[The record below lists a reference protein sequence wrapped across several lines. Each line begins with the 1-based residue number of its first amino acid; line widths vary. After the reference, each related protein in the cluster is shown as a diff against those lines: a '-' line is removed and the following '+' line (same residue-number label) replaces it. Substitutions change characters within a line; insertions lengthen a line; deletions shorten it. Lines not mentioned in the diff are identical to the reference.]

1 MARRGPA
8 QRRPRAGGERPPPA
22 SIEILDI
29 AFHRADLS
37 NPKGRTKAERDRHRA
52 ELKVVRSAATVIR
65 LLQTE
70 TRRFRRPPLTDFER
84 ALIARRF
91 GEGTLERSL
100 TRVGRA
106 VDRIRGLQRDSER
119 AVHGAA
125 GADELGVEVR
135 RFYGRMASHVREVD
149 ADLARLKEIDRYRD
163 DRPRL
168 DPAAPTLVVAGFPN
182 VGKSSLV
189 ARLSSA
195 HPKVA
200 DYPFTTLAIAVGHAD
215 LGFDRWQVLDTPGVL
230 GRSHRANPAEAEAK
244 TAVEQVAS
252 VILFVLDP
260 TSEAD
265 PPLEEQ
271 EQLLARWKEE
281 LPGRPIIEVETKSDI
296 TRRPRSPRLQVSA
309 TTGDGIDALWERI
322 RQLAATL
329 PPREPTPPSDDGN
342 EPTDEERSRT
352 TAYRGR
358 HSSH

>member
-1 MARRGPA
+1 MAQTAPARRPSRSGA
-8 QRRPRAGGERPPPA
+8 ERPSPA
-22 SIEILDI
+22 SVEILDI

-65 LLQTE
+65 LLQAE

-91 GEGTLERSL
+91 GEGTLDRSL

-119 AVHGAA
+119 AVHHAA

-135 RFYGRMASHVREVD
+135 RFYGRMASHVREID
-149 ADLARLKEIDRYRD
+149 ADLARLKQLDRFRE

-168 DPAAPTLVVAGFPN
+168 DPNAPTLVVAGFPN

-230 GRSHRANPAEAEAK
+230 GRSHRANPAEAEAR
-244 TAVEQVAS
+244 TAVERAAS
-252 VILFVLDP
+252 VVLFVLDP
-260 TSEAD
+260 TPGVE

-271 EQLLARWKEE
+271 EELLARWKQE
-281 LPGRPIIEVETKSDI
+281 LPGRPILEVETKADLF
-296 TRRPRSPRLQVSA
+296 RRPGSERLQVSSA
-309 TTGDGIDALWERI
+309 TGEGLDELWERI
-322 RQLAATL
+322 RGIWGSMPRPERL
-329 PPREPTPPSDDGN
+329 PEEEDAPE
-342 EPTDEERSRT
+342 DEERPRAG
-352 TAYRGR
+352 AYRGR
-358 HSSH
+358 HATR

>member
-1 MARRGPA
+1 MAQTAPARRPSRSGA
-8 QRRPRAGGERPPPA
+8 ERPSPA
-22 SIEILDI
+22 SVEILDI

-65 LLQTE
+65 LLQAE

-91 GEGTLERSL
+91 GEGTLDRSL

-119 AVHGAA
+119 AVHHAA

-135 RFYGRMASHVREVD
+135 RFYGRMASHVREID
-149 ADLARLKEIDRYRD
+149 ADLARLKQLDRFRE

-168 DPAAPTLVVAGFPN
+168 DPNAPTLVVAGFPN

-230 GRSHRANPAEAEAK
+230 GRSHRANPAEAEAR
-244 TAVEQVAS
+244 TAVERAAS
-252 VILFVLDP
+252 VVLFVLDP
-260 TSEAD
+260 TPGAE

-271 EQLLARWKEE
+271 EELLARWKRE
-281 LPGRPIIEVETKSDI
+281 LPGRPILEVETKADLF
-296 TRRPRSPRLQVSA
+296 RRPGSERLQVSSA
-309 TTGDGIDALWERI
+309 TGEGLDELWERI
-322 RQLAATL
+322 RGIWSSMPRPERL
-329 PPREPTPPSDDGN
+329 PEEEDAPE
-342 EPTDEERSRT
+342 DEERPRAG
-352 TAYRGR
+352 AYRGR
-358 HSSH
+358 HAAR

>member
-1 MARRGPA
+1 MAQTAPARRPS
-8 QRRPRAGGERPPPA
+8 RSGGERLPPA
-22 SIEILDI
+22 SVDILDI

-52 ELKVVRSAATVIR
+52 ELKIVRSAATVIR
-65 LLQTE
+65 LLHAE

-91 GEGTLERSL
+91 GEGTLDRSL

-119 AVHGAA
+119 AVHQAP

-135 RFYGRMASHVREVD
+135 RFYGRMASHVREID
-149 ADLARLKEIDRYRD
+149 ADLARLKQIDRFRD

-168 DPAAPTLVVAGFPN
+168 DPNAPTLVVAGFPN

-244 TAVEQVAS
+244 TAVEQAAS
-252 VILFVLDP
+252 VVLFVLDP
-260 TSEAD
+260 TPGSD
-265 PPLEEQ
+265 PPLAEQ
-271 EQLLARWKEE
+271 EQLLTRWKQE
-281 LPGRPIIEVETKSDI
+281 LPDRPILEVETKADLF
-296 TRRPRSPRLQVSA
+296 RRPESERLQVSS
-309 TTGDGIDALWERI
+309 TTGEGLDELWGRI
-322 RQLAATL
+322 RAIASSM
-329 PPREPTPPSDDGN
+329 PRPEPAPIPEEG
-342 EPTDEERSRT
+342 EAPEDEERPRAG
-352 TAYRGR
+352 AYRGR
-358 HSSH
+358 HRTP

>member
-1 MARRGPA
+1 MAQTAPARRPSRSGPA
-8 QRRPRAGGERPPPA
+8 RPSPA

-29 AFHRADLS
+29 AFHRADLA
-37 NPKGRTKAERDRHRA
+37 NPKGRTKPERDRHRA
-52 ELKVVRSAATVIR
+52 ELKIVRSAATVIR
-65 LLQTE
+65 LLQAE

-84 ALIARRF
+84 ALIAQRF
-91 GEGTLERSL
+91 GAGTLDRSL
-100 TRVGRA
+100 TRLGRA

-119 AVHGAA
+119 AVHHAA

-135 RFYGRMASHVREVD
+135 KFYGRMASHVREID
-149 ADLARLKEIDRYRD
+149 ADLARLKQIDRFRD

-168 DPAAPTLVVAGFPN
+168 DPNAPTLVVAGFPN

-230 GRSHRANPAEAEAK
+230 GRAQRANPAEAEAQ
-244 TAVEQVAS
+244 TAVERAAS

-260 TSEAD
+260 TPASD

-271 EQLLARWKEE
+271 EQLLARWKRE
-281 LPGRPIIEVETKSDI
+281 LPGRPILEVETKADLY
-296 TRRPRSPRLQVSA
+296 RRPESARLQVSSA
-309 TTGDGIDALWERI
+309 TGEGLDELWEKI
-322 RQLAATL
+322 RGIAGSIPRPAPVALAEQTDA
-329 PPREPTPPSDDGN
+329 PE
-342 EPTDEERSRT
+342 DEEPARAS
-352 TAYRGR
+352 AYRGR
-358 HSSH
+358 HTTR

>member
-1 MARRGPA
+1 MAQTAPARRPSRSGA
-8 QRRPRAGGERPPPA
+8 ERPSPA
-22 SIEILDI
+22 SVEILDI

-65 LLQTE
+65 LLQAE

-91 GEGTLERSL
+91 GEGTLDRSL

-119 AVHGAA
+119 AVHHAA

-135 RFYGRMASHVREVD
+135 RFYGRMASHVREID
-149 ADLARLKEIDRYRD
+149 ADLARLKQLDRFRE

-168 DPAAPTLVVAGFPN
+168 DPNAPTLVVAGFPN

-230 GRSHRANPAEAEAK
+230 GRSHRANPAEAEAR
-244 TAVEQVAS
+244 TAVERAAS
-252 VILFVLDP
+252 VVLFVLDP
-260 TSEAD
+260 TPGAE

-271 EQLLARWKEE
+271 EELLARWKRE
-281 LPGRPIIEVETKSDI
+281 LPGRPILEVETKADLF
-296 TRRPRSPRLQVSA
+296 RRPGSERLHVSSA
-309 TTGDGIDALWERI
+309 TGEGLDELWERI
-322 RQLAATL
+322 RGIWSSMPRPERL
-329 PPREPTPPSDDGN
+329 PEEEDAPE
-342 EPTDEERSRT
+342 DEERPRAG
-352 TAYRGR
+352 AYRGR
-358 HSSH
+358 HAAR

>member
-1 MARRGPA
+1 MPQTASARRPSRSGA
-8 QRRPRAGGERPPPA
+8 ERPSPA
-22 SIEILDI
+22 SVEILDI

-65 LLQTE
+65 LLQAE

-91 GEGTLERSL
+91 GEGTLDRSL

-119 AVHGAA
+119 AVHHAA

-135 RFYGRMASHVREVD
+135 RFYGRMASHVREID
-149 ADLARLKEIDRYRD
+149 ADLARLKQLDRFRE

-168 DPAAPTLVVAGFPN
+168 DPNAPTLVVAGFPN

-230 GRSHRANPAEAEAK
+230 GRSHRANPAEAEAR
-244 TAVEQVAS
+244 TAVERAAS
-252 VILFVLDP
+252 VVLFVLDP
-260 TSEAD
+260 TPGAE

-271 EQLLARWKEE
+271 EELLARWKRE
-281 LPGRPIIEVETKSDI
+281 LPGRPILEVETKADLF
-296 TRRPRSPRLQVSA
+296 RRPGSERLQVSSA
-309 TTGDGIDALWERI
+309 TGEGLDELWERI
-322 RQLAATL
+322 RGIWSSMPRPERL
-329 PPREPTPPSDDGN
+329 PEEEDAPE
-342 EPTDEERSRT
+342 DEERPRAG
-352 TAYRGR
+352 AYRGR
-358 HSSH
+358 HAAR

>member
-1 MARRGPA
+1 MPQTASARRPSRFGA
-8 QRRPRAGGERPPPA
+8 ERPSPA
-22 SIEILDI
+22 SVEILDI

-65 LLQTE
+65 LLQAE

-91 GEGTLERSL
+91 GEGTLDRSL

-119 AVHGAA
+119 AVHHAA

-135 RFYGRMASHVREVD
+135 RFYGRMASHVREID
-149 ADLARLKEIDRYRD
+149 ADLARLKQLDRFRE

-168 DPAAPTLVVAGFPN
+168 DPNAPTLVVAGFPN

-230 GRSHRANPAEAEAK
+230 GRSHRANPAEAEAR
-244 TAVEQVAS
+244 TAVERAAS
-252 VILFVLDP
+252 VVLFVLDP
-260 TSEAD
+260 TPGAE

-271 EQLLARWKEE
+271 EELLARWKRE
-281 LPGRPIIEVETKSDI
+281 LPGRPILEVETKADLF
-296 TRRPRSPRLQVSA
+296 RRPGSERLQVSSA
-309 TTGDGIDALWERI
+309 TGEGLDELWERI
-322 RQLAATL
+322 RGIWSSMPRPER
-329 PPREPTPPSDDGN
+329 PPEEEDAP
-342 EPTDEERSRT
+342 EDEERPRAG
-352 TAYRGR
+352 AYRGR
-358 HSSH
+358 HAAR

>member
-1 MARRGPA
+1 MAQTAPA
-8 QRRPRAGGERPPPA
+8 HRPSRSRAERSVPA
-22 SIEILDI
+22 SVEILDI

-37 NPKGRTKAERDRHRA
+37 NPKGRTKPERDRHRA
-52 ELKVVRSAATVIR
+52 ELKIVRSAATVIR
-65 LLQTE
+65 LLQAE

-91 GEGTLERSL
+91 GEGTLDRSL

-119 AVHGAA
+119 AVHHAA

-135 RFYGRMASHVREVD
+135 RFYGRMASHVREID
-149 ADLARLKEIDRYRD
+149 ADLARLKQIDRFRD

-168 DPAAPTLVVAGFPN
+168 DPNAPTLVVAGFPN

-230 GRSHRANPAEAEAK
+230 GRSHRANPAEAEAR
-244 TAVEQVAS
+244 TAVERAAS
-252 VILFVLDP
+252 VVLFVLDP
-260 TSEAD
+260 SPGAE

-271 EQLLARWKEE
+271 EELLARWKQE
-281 LPGRPIIEVETKSDI
+281 LPGRPIVEIETKADLF
-296 TRRPRSPRLQVSA
+296 RRPDCGRLQVSSA
-309 TTGDGIDALWERI
+309 TGEGLEELWERI
-322 RQLAATL
+322 RGIWSSM
-329 PPREPTPPSDDGN
+329 PRPDPIREEADGT
-342 EPTDEERSRT
+342 EDEERPRAG
-352 TAYRGR
+352 AYRGR
-358 HSSH
+358 HTTR